1 MTGDQLKAAFEA
13 WAGKRGY
20 ALDSM
25 TYDDGAVEYHSAETW
40 SLWLGWQAATASHA
54 AEVEALRSA
63 LLNLVG
69 TPDDP
74 NAGWR
79 GAGGTN
85 EVYACEYCNQKH
97 GDCTAIPHLPHC
109 PVPAAHAAL
118 KE

>member
-54 AEVEALRSA
+54 AEVAELRRLIADDAYACTFQTFGQYRTA
-63 LLNLVG
+63 LL
-69 TPDDP
+69 
-74 NAGWR
+74 
-79 GAGGTN
+79 
-85 EVYACEYCNQKH
+85 K
-97 GDCTAIPHLPHC
+97 
-109 PVPAAHAAL
+109 AADAAL
-118 KE
+118 KGD